1 MNNRYARA
9 IVAGFAATVVLSVLM
24 LVKGAMG
31 MLPQMNVIRM
41 LAGMAHAHLGL
52 PATPLVGWLAHFAIG
67 SLLWGI
73 GFALLQPVLP
83 GASAVRKALVFS
95 VLAWLLMMLFPMPM
109 AGAGLFGLKLGLMA
123 PLMTLV
129 LHLVWGAVLGAVY
142 GLLGN
147 APRPAE
153 AG

>member
-9 IVAGFAATVVLSVLM
+9 VVAGFVATAVLSVLM

-31 MLPQMNVIRM
+31 MLPQMNVIHM
-41 LAGMAHAHLGL
+41 LAAMAHAHMSL
-52 PATPLVGWLAHFAIG
+52 PASPVVGWMAHFFIG
-67 SLLWGI
+67 TVLWGI

-83 GASAVRKALVFS
+83 GSSAVRKALSFS
-95 VLAWLLMMLFPMPM
+95 VLAWLLMMLIPLPM
-109 AGAGLFGLKLGLMA
+109 AGAGLFGLKLGPMA
-123 PLMTLV
+123 PVMTLA

-142 GLLGN
+142 DRLGHT
-147 APRPAE
+147 PLTAE